1 MKAMI
6 SQPMNGLTD
15 EQIEAVRNKAIT
27 ELQNGGYEVVDT
39 FFKEGFKTGYIPSNK
54 PVYYLAKSLEMMS
67 HVMLFTSVKDGN
79 TLEVVKRSTRLPLR
93 MVYQYYMK
101 DSR

>member
-1 MKAMI
+1 MI

-15 EQIEAVRNKAIT
+15 EQIEAVRNKAIA
-27 ELQNGGYEVVDT
+27 ELQNGGYEVVNT

-67 HVMLFTSVKDGN
+67 QCNVVYFCKGWEYARGCKMEH
-79 TLEVVKRSTRLPLR
+79 EVAIAYGIPVLYER
-93 MVYQYYMK
+93 
-101 DSR
+101 

>member
-67 HVMLFTSVKDGN
+67 QCNVVYFCKGWEYARGCKTEH
-79 TLEVVKRSTRLPLR
+79 EVAVAYGIPVLYER
-93 MVYQYYMK
+93 
-101 DSR
+101 